1 MKCMNAQTKNESNA
15 NSSTPAFIIQD
26 EILFGND
33 DAAAQA
39 QDDEIFLQDYDF

>member
-1 MKCMNAQTKNESNA
+1 MKYINAQTNNESNA

-33 DAAAQA
+33 DAAQA

>member
-1 MKCMNAQTKNESNA
+1 MKYINAQTNNESNT
-15 NSSTPAFIIQD
+15 NNSTPAFIIQD

-33 DAAAQA
+33 DVAAQA